1 MISETHDITKELLN
15 TLEKNHYTRRIM
27 SHYFAYG
34 VGYDF
39 CKFYFIREDENSEND
54 AVISIFNASMVVSVF
69 EGHKL
74 SDNDI
79 SELSTLIYMT
89 KPLTVELDY
98 AYSEKLSNII
108 SDEYNIFERTM
119 FEFMCKNHIPMLDV
133 NETPKLDDVYSIL
146 ATSFPAIKNSYSLW
160 LTDTSHRVRKGLS
173 QSFTLEGCSSATIQY
188 IIDGIAFVGHVATI
202 PEERGKH
209 YARELLYWLG
219 ERLNED
225 GFSVQLFARSYNVSY
240 YTEIGFMPIY
250 NDIVLERKNIDE

>member
-15 TLEKNHYTRRIM
+15 TLKKNHYTRRIK
-27 SHYFAYG
+27 SHFLAYG
-34 VGYDF
+34 VSYDF
-39 CKFYFIREDENSEND
+39 CRFYFVRENENSDND
-54 AVISIFNASMVVSVF
+54 AVIVVFNSSMVLSVF

-74 SDNDI
+74 SDNEI

-89 KPLTVELDY
+89 KPITVEMDLE
-98 AYSEKLSNII
+98 YSNKLKSMIN
-108 SDEYNIFERTM
+108 DEYNVFERTM
-119 FEFMCKNHIPMLDV
+119 FEFLCKHYIPKLDV
-133 NETPKLDDVYSIL
+133 NETPKLDDVYRIL

-160 LTDTSHRVRKGLS
+160 LTDTSHRVRKGLL
-173 QSFTLEGCSSATIQY
+173 QSFTLNGCTSATIQY
-188 IIDGIAFVGHVATI
+188 IVDGIAFVGHVATI

-209 YARELLYWLG
+209 HARELLYWLG

-240 YTEIGFMPIY
+240 YTEIGFMPLY

>member
-15 TLEKNHYTRRIM
+15 TLEKNHYTRRIK
-27 SHYFAYG
+27 SHFLAYAT
-34 VGYDF
+34 GYDF
-39 CKFYFIREDENSEND
+39 CRFYFIRDNENSDND
-54 AVISIFNASMVVSVF
+54 AVISVFNSSMVLSVF

-74 SDNDI
+74 SDNEI

-89 KPLTVELDY
+89 KPITVEMDLE
-98 AYSEKLSNII
+98 YSNKLKSII
-108 SDEYNIFERTM
+108 NDEYNVFERTM
-119 FEFMCKNHIPMLDV
+119 FEFLCKNHIPKLNV

-173 QSFTLEGCSSATIQY
+173 QSFTLEGCTSATIQY

-209 YARELLYWLG
+209 HARELLYWLG

>member
-1 MISETHDITKELLN
+1 MIAETHDITKELLN
-15 TLEKNHYTRRIM
+15 KLEKNHYTRRII
-27 SHYFAYG
+27 SHYLAYG
-34 VGYDF
+34 VRYDF
-39 CKFYFIREDENSEND
+39 CRFYFIRENENSQND
-54 AVISIFNASMVVSVF
+54 AVVSIFNASMVVSVF

-74 SDNDI
+74 SDSEI
-79 SELSTLIYMT
+79 SELSTLVYMT
-89 KPLTVELDY
+89 KPITVEMDLDY
-98 AYSEKLSNII
+98 SKKLSCII
-108 SDEYNIFERTM
+108 NDDYNVFERTM
-119 FEFMCKNHIPMLDV
+119 FEFVCKDHTPKLDV
-133 NETPKLDDVYSIL
+133 NEIPKLDDVYEIL
-146 ATSFPAIKNSYSLW
+146 STSFPAIKNSYSLW

-173 QSFTLEGCSSATIQY
+173 QSFTLENCSSATIQY

-209 YARELLYWLG
+209 HARELLYWLG